1 VKKKNEA
8 EVPQPAVVTPADT
21 LTAEIP
27 KAAAQPE
34 ENKSARPAKAV
45 KPAKVPAEASSGEAD
60 AKLAQAL

>member
-1 VKKKNEA
+1 MKKKNEA
-8 EVPQPAVVTPADT
+8 DVPQPAVVAPADT
-21 LTAEIP
+21 LTTEVP

-34 ENKSARPAKAV
+34 ENKSARPTKAV